1 MIKVMEYGQ
10 VREEEIFARVEPKV
24 DVEQIVADILADVQ
38 ARGDEA
44 LFEYCK
50 KFDGAELNALEVS
63 AEEFEEAM
71 SAVEPEFLRVLNKA
85 AKNIREFHQM
95 QKRTGFIMDG
105 ENGAVLGQK
114 IIPIE

>member
-50 KFDGAELNALEVS
+50 KFV
-63 AEEFEEAM
+63 
-71 SAVEPEFLRVLNKA
+71 
-85 AKNIREFHQM
+85 
-95 QKRTGFIMDG
+95 T
-105 ENGAVLGQK
+105 
-114 IIPIE
+114 IPLPP